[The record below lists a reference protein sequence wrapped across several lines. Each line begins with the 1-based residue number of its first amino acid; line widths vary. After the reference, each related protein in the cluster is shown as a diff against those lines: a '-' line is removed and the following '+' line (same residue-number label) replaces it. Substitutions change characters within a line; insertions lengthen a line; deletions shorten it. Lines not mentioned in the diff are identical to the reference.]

1 MAQQLKVITQ
11 KIKAVLK
18 KDPFKQKTIAES
30 NSEREEHG
38 IAPEERVK
46 VLYPSQY

>member
-18 KDPFKQKTIAES
+18 KDPFKQKTIAET

-46 VLYPSQY
+46 LLYPSQY